1 MMAGEKKQK
10 RIDQID
16 GRTVLFLTLCACIVT
31 FLTTSFL
38 GHGCFSFLIFLIL
51 CWFGLYKQALG
62 CFAVYLVAIV
72 WLMIETKYQ
81 ISIPSPLLLSMI
93 YKLLLPA
100 MPAYLLAKI
109 PSGKLTACLRKMPIP
124 TRIMLVLIVMLR
136 FAPTVLHEFGEVREA
151 MKIRGFL
158 KSVGNVLKKRPFYMC
173 RHSTA
178 DVNSRCRDVRADVA
192 GLEEA
197 VLLTLKKQLEILL
210 PVHKDGT
217 IHLEATAAKCSEYEK
232 QLEVLKDQKQALFE
246 RYLLGQIEL
255 DTYKSEKAVYDAEI
269 LKVKN
274 AYAAVT
280 AQAKLK
286 REEQARQSSR
296 QEIVHSIAEADV
308 LTSELTD
315 LLIEKVYVFPDN
327 RIEIIYKVHDL
338 FE

>member
-136 FAPTVLHEFGEVREA
+136 FAPIVLHEFGEVREA

-158 KSVGNVLKKRPFYMC
+158 KSVGNVLKHPMDTLEYAIVPMVFRSLKI
-173 RHSTA
+173 A
-178 DVNSRCRDVRADVA
+178 DELAASSIVRGIESPYKKESYYVSRIAALDCFLIVVSVGATVCCC
-192 GLEEA
+192 
-197 VLLTLKKQLEILL
+197 LL
-210 PVHKDGT
+210 
-217 IHLEATAAKCSEYEK
+217 
-232 QLEVLKDQKQALFE
+232 
-246 RYLLGQIEL
+246 
-255 DTYKSEKAVYDAEI
+255 
-269 LKVKN
+269 
-274 AYAAVT
+274 
-280 AQAKLK
+280 
-286 REEQARQSSR
+286 
-296 QEIVHSIAEADV
+296 
-308 LTSELTD
+308 
-315 LLIEKVYVFPDN
+315 
-327 RIEIIYKVHDL
+327 
-338 FE
+338 

>member
-1 MMAGEKKQK
+1 
-10 RIDQID
+10 
-16 GRTVLFLTLCACIVT
+16 
-31 FLTTSFL
+31 
-38 GHGCFSFLIFLIL
+38 
-51 CWFGLYKQALG
+51 
-62 CFAVYLVAIV
+62 
-72 WLMIETKYQ
+72 
-81 ISIPSPLLLSMI
+81 
-93 YKLLLPA
+93 
-100 MPAYLLAKI
+100 
-109 PSGKLTACLRKMPIP
+109 
-124 TRIMLVLIVMLR
+124 
-136 FAPTVLHEFGEVREA
+136 
-151 MKIRGFL
+151 
-158 KSVGNVLKKRPFYMC
+158 MC

-232 QLEVLKDQKQALFE
+232 QLEALKDQKQALFE

-338 FE
+338 FEYLKVQKRKTQAIKSILVAWVFCFSELYFFCRVLDIRVPQIVEANGRKLCVPEQRFHPAICRLR

>member
-1 MMAGEKKQK
+1 MMAEEKKQR

-16 GRTVLFLTLCACIVT
+16 GRTVLFLTLCACIAT
-31 FLTTSFL
+31 FLATSFW
-38 GHGCFSFLIFLIL
+38 GHGIFTFWIFLIL

-158 KSVGNVLKKRPFYMC
+158 KSVGNVLKHPMDTLEYAIVPMVFRSLKI
-173 RHSTA
+173 A
-178 DVNSRCRDVRADVA
+178 DELAASAIVRGIESPYKKENYYVSR
-192 GLEEA
+192 
-197 VLLTLKKQLEILL
+197 I
-210 PVHKDGT
+210 
-217 IHLEATAAKCSEYEK
+217 AA
-232 QLEVLKDQKQALFE
+232 
-246 RYLLGQIEL
+246 L
-255 DTYKSEKAVYDAEI
+255 DYFLIVVSVG
-269 LKVKN
+269 
-274 AYAAVT
+274 AAVCCC
-280 AQAKLK
+280 
-286 REEQARQSSR
+286 
-296 QEIVHSIAEADV
+296 
-308 LTSELTD
+308 
-315 LLIEKVYVFPDN
+315 LL
-327 RIEIIYKVHDL
+327 
-338 FE
+338 